1 MTGGNQTRGREY
13 WPGLDGLR
21 GVAILLVVVAHTG
34 FFLGP
39 LGGQVGVTL
48 FFVLSGFLITSILI
62 AELHR
67 SADISLKAFYKRR
80 AVRLLPALLLFL
92 VIGSLLIDSLYP
104 EFKPLVAAVPAL
116 FYFANYAFIA
126 GYPLPPNEHLWSL
139 SVEEHFYLVWP
150 IVLSLR
156 RSIPRSRTL
165 FLWAA
170 GLLILRL
177 GVGLFSPLWSY
188 HGSVTNSYALVAGCA
203 LGAAHAEGVR
213 LRFPRYFAMLAVFL
227 MTMIAAWRVPSLEVL
242 LDRAVWVPP
251 IVTVLGAV
259 AIWGLINQPSGLFE
273 ARWLRYVGTISY
285 GWYLWHAPFLFLSAT
300 NDTLTKRLAVA
311 AGTFLIAAASWHFL
325 ESPILRKSR
334 ARTLTKERTG
344 VRL

>member
-1 MTGGNQTRGREY
+1 MTADHQTTGREY

-21 GVAILLVVVAHTG
+21 GVAILLVVIAHTG
-34 FFLGP
+34 FFLSP

-62 AELHR
+62 TELNK
-67 SADISLKAFYKRR
+67 SAGISLKAFYKRR

-92 VIGSLLIDSLYP
+92 LLGSFLIDMLLP
-104 EFKPLVAAVPAL
+104 AFRPLVAAMPAL
-116 FYFANYAFIA
+116 FYFANYAHIA
-126 GYPLPPNEHLWSL
+126 GYPIPPNEHLWSL

-150 IVLSLR
+150 FILSLG

-165 FLWAA
+165 LSWAA
-170 GLLILRL
+170 ALLIVRL
-177 GVGLFSPLWSY
+177 GVGLFSPRWAY
-188 HGSVTNSYALVAGCA
+188 HGSVTNSYALVVGCA
-203 LGAAHAEGVR
+203 LGAAHAEGIKF
-213 LRFPRYFAMLAVFL
+213 RFPKYFAMGSVFL
-227 MTMIAAWRVPSLEVL
+227 MTLIAAWRVPSAEVL

-251 IVTVLGAV
+251 IATVLGAV
-259 AIWGLINQPSGLFE
+259 AIWTLIKQPSSVLE
-273 ARWLRYVGTISY
+273 SRWLRYVGTISY

-300 NDTLTKRLAVA
+300 NDTLTKRLLVA

-334 ARTLTKERTG
+334 VRSLAPIRTG
-344 VRL
+344 VR